1 MQGTQLL
8 LQDLPT
14 HLRQETDTAH
24 PQPLIPIYYIHDG
37 PRPFCTDPAC
47 FCARSKQDA
56 TRLFG
61 DIAQGSFFLL
71 EAANLLDTGSNTTS
85 TNQLRKT
92 FVTIHIVEGIPE
104 ECQLYGHSW
113 EQTAEHPDVKECTL
127 CQVRGYCPRV
137 YTDPA
142 SKRAGVHMQGAWQ
155 QRAGGAMTY
164 YQDEAITTAS
174 PPKLYQVKLRS
185 GRTWTGTKRQLM
197 ETNPSW

>member
-1 MQGTQLL
+1 MAAFHAVCQDRVRPSGNMPQMPCPVNSQRSNMQGTQLL

-127 CQVRGYCPRV
+127 CQVRGYCPGC
-137 YTDPA
+137 TP
-142 SKRAGVHMQGAWQ
+142 
-155 QRAGGAMTY
+155 
-164 YQDEAITTAS
+164 I
-174 PPKLYQVKLRS
+174 PPVNAQAFICKAHGSRGQVE
-185 GRTWTGTKRQLM
+185 Q
-197 ETNPSW
+197 